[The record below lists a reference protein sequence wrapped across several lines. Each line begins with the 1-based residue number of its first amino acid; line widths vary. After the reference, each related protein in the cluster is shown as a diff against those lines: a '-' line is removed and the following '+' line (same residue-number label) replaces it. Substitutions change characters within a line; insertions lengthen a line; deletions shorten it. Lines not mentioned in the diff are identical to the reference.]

1 MSILRPAGLAVAAIR
16 SRPSALAGTF
26 AAFVL
31 TGTVVTASV
40 GMTVSASSVP
50 PGADAVSR
58 GQLAELSDMG
68 IAFANMMAYLA
79 IFVIGQVLALAVA
92 QRARESALLRAIG
105 AEPKQV
111 RRMVAAEAIGAAL
124 AALPVSYGLGTL
136 LGRAWLD
143 VMVTNGMA
151 PAGVSF
157 RLGWQSLVTTA
168 SVLVVCA
175 YLGSLLAAWRA
186 SRTRPAAALAAS
198 VVQGG
203 ARTGPVR
210 ATASLVALAGAV
222 VMTVVAAVGPA
233 EEAGELIPVVVLGYL
248 VAIGLAGPWIGRC
261 AIALCAPVLRTFGR
275 APGELAEAGTRA
287 RVRRLSAAIT
297 PVALVTAFGV
307 VKLSSF
313 TGTGEGGG
321 DWGEIFGTLL
331 YVGFAALVAANTL
344 VMLGLER
351 LREFSLLRVIGAER
365 WQIVRTVA
373 TEGAIVTVAGV
384 GSGVVVGCAVMV
396 PLGAIVG
403 APLSGVPV
411 WSWLAVALCGAVLVG
426 LSSGAPLLRMLRV
439 RPMDG
444 LTRHSN

>member
-1 MSILRPAGLAVAAIR
+1 MSLLRPTGLAVAAIR

-31 TGTVVTASV
+31 TATVVTASV
-40 GMTVSASSVP
+40 GMTVSTSSAP
-50 PGADAVSR
+50 AGADAASR
-58 GQLAELSDMG
+58 AQLADLSDMG

-111 RRMVAAEAIGAAL
+111 RRMVAVEAIGAAI
-124 AALPVSYGLGTL
+124 AALPVGYGLGAL
-136 LGRAWLD
+136 LGRAWLH
-143 VMVTNGMA
+143 VMAMSGMA
-151 PAGVSF
+151 PPGIPF
-157 RLGWQSLVTTA
+157 RLGWQSLVTTP
-168 SVLVVCA
+168 SVLLVCA

-198 VVQGG
+198 LVQGG
-203 ARTGPVR
+203 ARTGRVR
-210 ATASLVALAGAV
+210 AIASLLALVGAV
-222 VMTVVAAVGPA
+222 VMTVAAVVGSA
-233 EEAGELIPVVVLGYL
+233 DEAGELIPVVVLGYL
-248 VAIGLAGPWIGRC
+248 AAIGLAGPWIGRC
-261 AIALCAPVLRTFGR
+261 TIVLCAPVLRAFGG
-275 APGELAEAGTRA
+275 APGELAEAGTRTRA
-287 RVRRLSAAIT
+287 RRLSAAIT
-297 PVALVTAFGV
+297 PLALVTAFGV

-313 TGTGEGGG
+313 TGTGQGAG

-344 VMLGLER
+344 VMLVLER

-365 WQIVRTVA
+365 RQIVRTVA

-384 GSGVVVGCAVMV
+384 GSGVAVGCAVMV
-396 PLGAIVG
+396 PLGAVVG
-403 APLSGVPV
+403 APLSGVPL
-411 WSWLAVALCGAVLVG
+411 WAWPAVALCGAVLVG
-426 LSSGAPLLRMLRV
+426 LSSGLPLLRMLRV

>member
-1 MSILRPAGLAVAAIR
+1 MSIPRPTGLAVAAIR

-40 GMTVSASSVP
+40 AMTVSASSVP
-50 PGADAVSR
+50 PGADAASR
-58 GQLAELSDMG
+58 AQLTELSDMG

-111 RRMVAAEAIGAAL
+111 RRMVAVEAIGSAL
-124 AALPVSYGLGTL
+124 AALPLGYALGAL
-136 LGRAWLD
+136 LGRAWLH
-143 VMVTNGMA
+143 VMATSGMA
-151 PAGVSF
+151 PAGIPF
-157 RLGWQSLVTTA
+157 RLGWQSPVTAA
-168 SVLVVCA
+168 SVLLVCA

-186 SRTRPAAALAAS
+186 SRIRPAAALAAS
-198 VVQGG
+198 LVQGG

-222 VMTVVAAVGPA
+222 VMTVAAVVGPA
-233 EEAGELIPVVVLGYL
+233 EEAGELIPLVVLGYL
-248 VAIGLAGPWIGRC
+248 AAIGLAGPWIGRC
-261 AIALCAPVLRTFGR
+261 TIALCAPVLRAFGG

-287 RVRRLSAAIT
+287 RARRLSAAIT
-297 PVALVTAFGV
+297 PLTLVTAFGV
-307 VKLSSF
+307 IKLSSF
-313 TGTGEGGG
+313 TGTGEGAG
-321 DWGEIFGTLL
+321 DWAEIFGTLL

-344 VMLGLER
+344 VMLVLER

-365 WQIVRTVA
+365 RQIVWTVA

-384 GSGVVVGCAVMV
+384 GSGIVVGCAVMV
-396 PLGAIVG
+396 PLGAMVG
-403 APLSGVPV
+403 SPLSGVSAWAWP
-411 WSWLAVALCGAVLVG
+411 AVAVCGAVLVG
-426 LSSGAPLLRMLRV
+426 LSSGVPLLRMLRV

-444 LTRHSN
+444 LTRHSI